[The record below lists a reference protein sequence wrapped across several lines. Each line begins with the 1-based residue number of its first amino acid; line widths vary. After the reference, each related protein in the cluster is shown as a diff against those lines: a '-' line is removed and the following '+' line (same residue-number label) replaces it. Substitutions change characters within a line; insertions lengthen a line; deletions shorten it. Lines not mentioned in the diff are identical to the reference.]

1 MKGGAALVE
10 TLAAHGVDTGF
21 TVPGESFLPVLEA
34 LRLRRN
40 SFRLV
45 TVRHESGGSFAADA
59 FGKLTRRPAA
69 VFVSRGPGATNASI
83 GVHTAMQDSTPMVMM
98 VGHVRT
104 RSKGRESFQEVDHH
118 RMFGALAKA
127 VIEPATAADVA
138 ECTARACRLS
148 VSGRPGPVILVLPR
162 DVGDGDAGD
171 EPIAAGVA
179 RPAVGPD
186 AGTIATAAEL
196 IAAAER
202 PVMLVGELAGAPE
215 TRAALEDLA
224 ERGAIPVMA
233 GYRCQDRFD
242 NLHPAYA
249 GHLEINRVGW
259 QSRAL
264 DEADLVIA
272 VGTRMEAITSEEY
285 TLPRR
290 HQKLVMIHPDSDV
303 LARFAADAAIAADC
317 APAVLALAAALSP
330 AASLRQARVAALHK
344 AYLELSE
351 PGGVAV
357 QGRVDLAAVTAELQR
372 QVPADATLVTDAGSY
387 ARWIHRYYRFRH
399 PWTQAGAIVGAMGY
413 AVPGGIGGHLAR
425 PGRPTVA
432 FVGDGGFMMTGQELA
447 TAVEQAIPLKVIVCD
462 NAAHGS
468 ILEGQ
473 RKAYGMD
480 QLYATQ
486 LRSPDFAMVARGYGA
501 AGWTVTETGEFPDA
515 LAAALKEPGPAL
527 LHLKTDIRD
536 VVPFTPEV
544 GDKV

>member
-10 TLAAHGVDTGF
+10 TLSAYGVDTGF

-45 TVRHESGGSFAADA
+45 SVRHEGGASFAAEA
-59 FGKLTRRPAA
+59 YGRLTRKPAA

-83 GVHTAMQDSTPMVMM
+83 GVHAAMQDSTPMLLT

-127 VIEPATAADVA
+127 VIEPSSAADVA
-138 ECTARACRLS
+138 DCTARALRLS
-148 VSGRPGPVILVLPR
+148 VSGRPGPVVLVLPR
-162 DVGDGDAGD
+162 DIGDDDAG
-171 EPIAAGVA
+171 EPAVPAAVA
-179 RPAVGPD
+179 RPALGPD
-186 AGTIATAAEL
+186 PDAVARAAAL

-202 PVMLVGELAGAPE
+202 PLILVGELAGAQE
-215 TRAALEDLA
+215 ARAAVEALA
-224 ERGAIPVMA
+224 DRAGIPVMA
-233 GYRCQDRFD
+233 AYRRQDCFD

-259 QSRAL
+259 QVRAL
-264 DEADLVIA
+264 EEADLVVA
-272 VGTRMEAITSEEY
+272 VGTRLDAITSEDY
-285 TLPRR
+285 SLPRQ
-290 HQKLVMIHPDSDV
+290 HQKLVMAYPDPDV
-303 LARFAADAAIAADC
+303 LARFPADVAIAADAAQSVSALSAASTSG
-317 APAVLALAAALSP
+317 APA
-330 AASLRQARVAALHK
+330 RRARMKALHD
-344 AYLELSE
+344 AYMKLSE
-351 PGGVAV
+351 PGGVPV
-357 QGRVDLAAVTAELQR
+357 HGGVDLARAVAELQR
-372 QVPADATLVTDAGSY
+372 QIPDDATLVTDAGSF
-387 ARWIHRYYRFRH
+387 ARWVHRYYRFRRAN
-399 PWTQAGAIVGAMGY
+399 TQLGAGVGAMGY

-425 PGRPTVA
+425 PGAPVAA

-473 RKAYGMD
+473 RKAYGAD
-480 QLYATQ
+480 RLYATE
-486 LRSPDFAMVARGYGA
+486 LRSPDFAAVARGYGA
-501 AGWTVTETGEFPDA
+501 AAWTVADTGDFADA
-515 LAAALKEPGPAL
+515 LAAALEEPGPAL

-536 VVPFTPEV
+536 VAPFSAED
-544 GDKV
+544 GDAV